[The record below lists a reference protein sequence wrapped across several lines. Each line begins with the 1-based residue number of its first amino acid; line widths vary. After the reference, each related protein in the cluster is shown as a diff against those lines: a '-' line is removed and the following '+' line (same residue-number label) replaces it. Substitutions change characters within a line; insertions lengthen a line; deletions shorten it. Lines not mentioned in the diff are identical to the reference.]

1 MRKREILGTVMLSM
15 SIVLLIFSVV
25 LNIYIET
32 FKEEIDNETKN
43 NLSYNDLNTN
53 GLTFDIYLGG
63 EHEKR

>member
-43 NLSYNDLNTN
+43 NLSYNDLTTN
-53 GLTFDIYLGG
+53 GLTFDIDLGG